1 MAEKK
6 KNMGMSEGFK
16 GRMAD
21 FAPVINSTGSTKPE
35 SDSGEKE
42 EEEE

>member
-6 KNMGMSEGFK
+6 KKNVGMSEGFK

-21 FAPVINSTGSTKPE
+21 FVPQIVKKGDK
-35 SDSGEKE
+35 K
-42 EEEE
+42 